1 MSLPFSTKKGSVEIL
16 NVLWRWGAECLEPAM
31 DRAFGDSGFSGE
43 GAGAPLG
50 TAVAGL
56 LLRRRL
62 RLGLQRSVDQFGY
75 LVVPIS
81 TVTAGTQ
88 LVMQFL
94 NAEFL
99 VVLSPFPYG
108 HSRDAHSLGNRG
120 VCFTGSTG
128 QNYLGSLHE
137 SVWQ

>member
-1 MSLPFSTKKGSVEIL
+1 
-16 NVLWRWGAECLEPAM
+16 M

-50 TAVAGL
+50 AAVAGL

-81 TVTAGTQ
+81 TGTAGTQ
-88 LVMQFL
+88 LSC
-94 NAEFL
+94 
-99 VVLSPFPYG
+99 SPSMPN
-108 HSRDAHSLGNRG
+108 SR
-120 VCFTGSTG
+120 
-128 QNYLGSLHE
+128 
-137 SVWQ
+137 